1 MFNLK
6 NLIGKKSYKKN
17 VENNSIEFEEISKFY
32 NMLVKYKKLHPCFN
46 LRKVM
51 LKLYP
56 NLNWKQIISNSKFK
70 S

>member
-6 NLIGKKSYKKN
+6 NLISKNSYKKN
-17 VENNSIEFEEISKFY
+17 IENNSVEFEEMSKFY
-32 NMLVKYKKLHPCFN
+32 NMLVKYKKLHPYFN
-46 LRKVM
+46 LREVM